1 MEQHVQLQFT
11 VMNNDYVVIIIT
23 ILYVCTHND
32 NLCKLKIV
40 IIDQNAKIIVNM
52 CTMYKWYVLHTM

>member
-11 VMNNDYVVIIIT
+11 VMNNNYVVIIIT
-23 ILYVCTHND
+23 ILYVCMYND

-52 CTMYKWYVLHTM
+52 CTDHHNYRIL